1 MKFTYVKQLA
11 SLGLLTVASI
21 SVFGQRRAINSAEY
35 ALESKAPQD
44 VIIAYE
50 EIEKAKTHPK
60 TANDPR
66 MWLVR
71 SKVYQQIFQFKGNP
85 MIKPISHQ
93 AGLKSA
99 NSIIKFYNSD
109 GKKRGSD
116 KEEAQYALS
125 NAFAS
130 AFNEAQGY
138 TEDINK
144 AEGEAKA
151 LYNDTMIGYF
161 QSLLLMYERLDTS
174 MTNQLKGQK
183 IERDFFV
190 ERIAYHA
197 LNNSDELKR
206 EVLLSDLVKNENPI
220 PFVVE
225 SISKM
230 RLNKGDTSGAKE
242 VIKTALEKS
251 NYANDIFNLLVNYYL
266 TIDRTE
272 ELMEEVDKQ
281 IAEQPTSRNYWIRGY
296 LNEQQKNYDQATSD
310 YRKAREMDE
319 YNYDANWNLGV
330 SLITYKTRDLMKG
343 LSSLAGEEKTKREK
357 ALLALFE
364 EARGYLQYASENPKY
379 SKEELVNISKGIR
392 RCCMEL
398 EDKSCAAEQ
407 RDKIR
412 TLNGFSLYIGDKFT
426 YRISGNAGDLQI
438 GYQNKRNTNSTLYA
452 KTDAD
457 YKKAGW
463 TKNGYSWQKTFD
475 YTEKSDMLSLA
486 ITINDG
492 GFVKGEIL
500 VNDEVVAEKEV
511 EGEGARLYLQF

>member
-1 MKFTYVKQLA
+1 MKLTYAKKLA
-11 SLGLLTVASI
+11 FMSLSAAMSLSA
-21 SVFGQRRAINSAEY
+21 FGQRRAINSAEY

-50 EIEKAKTHPK
+50 EIEKAKEHPK

-71 SKVYQQIFQFKGNP
+71 SKVYQQVFQFKGNP
-85 MIKPISHQ
+85 MIKTISHQ

-99 NSIIKFYNSD
+99 RSIIEFYNND
-109 GKKRGSD
+109 GKKRRSD
-116 KEEAQYALS
+116 NEEAQYALG

-138 TEDINK
+138 TDDINK
-144 AEGEAKA
+144 AEGNAKA
-151 LYNDTMIGYF
+151 LYNDTMIDYF
-161 QSLLLMYERLDTS
+161 QNLIRLYERLDTG
-174 MTNQLKGQK
+174 MINQLKGQK

-206 EVLLSDLVKNENPI
+206 EVILTDLVSKENPI

-230 RLNKGDTSGAKE
+230 RLEKGDTLGAKE

-251 NYANDIFNLLVNYYL
+251 DYANDIFNLLVNYYL
-266 TIDRTE
+266 TIDKTA
-272 ELMEEVDKQ
+272 ELMAEVDNQ
-281 IAEQPTSRNYWIRGY
+281 IKEQPTSRNYWIRGY
-296 LNEQQKNYDQATSD
+296 LNEQEKNYDEATDD
-310 YRKAREMDE
+310 YRKARDLDE

-343 LSSLAGEEKTKREK
+343 MSSLSGEDKTKREK
-357 ALLALFE
+357 QLLDLFS

-379 SKEELVNISKGIR
+379 SKDELINISKGIR

-398 EDKSCAAEQ
+398 EEKTCAAEQ

-426 YRISGNAGDLQI
+426 YRISGNAGDVQI

-452 KTDAD
+452 KKDAD
-457 YKKAGW
+457 YVKAGW
-463 TKNGYSWQKTFD
+463 VKNGYSWEKTFD

-486 ITINDG
+486 VTINDG
-492 GFVKGEIL
+492 GFIKGEII
-500 VNDEVVAEKEV
+500 VNDQVVAEKEV